1 MANSYL
7 QNPVII
13 NTAMASDYKALTATV
28 GAGGLGTFSTLL
40 IEKIYWYNPITAG
53 DTVSITD
60 PNTGNI
66 LLNLRCEVVDQS
78 QVVDWTAKPK
88 RWRNFIVGQIS
99 SGTLY
104 IYLA

>member
-13 NTAMASDYKALTATV
+13 NTAMASGYKALTATV

-40 IEKIYWYNPITAG
+40 IEKIYWENPITLG
-53 DTVSITD
+53 DTVNVEDPITGQ
-60 PNTGNI
+60 TLI
-66 LLNLRCEVVDQS
+66 ALRCESAGIS
-78 QVVDWTAKPK
+78 QVFDWTAKPK
-88 RWRNFIVGQIS
+88 RWADFEVNQIS

-104 IYLA
+104 VYLA